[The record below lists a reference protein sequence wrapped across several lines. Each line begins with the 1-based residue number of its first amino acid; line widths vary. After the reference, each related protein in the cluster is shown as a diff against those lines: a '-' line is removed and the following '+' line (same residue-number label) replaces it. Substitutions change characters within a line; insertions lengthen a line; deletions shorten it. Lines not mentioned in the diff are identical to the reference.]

1 MRASRTFGRAKKN
14 NPRNN
19 IKNLRNNVVVLEVA
33 VRATEV
39 LDLKVL
45 KVNECGTA
53 RRSVMI
59 GGLRCVYCFVHFS
72 SLDRTFLKQ
81 HFSPTAK
88 RTPAIAV
95 AITAPAIP

>member
-1 MRASRTFGRAKKN
+1 MKKYN
-14 NPRNN
+14 LRNN
-19 IKNLRNNVVVLEVA
+19 IKNPLDNVVALAVA

-59 GGLRCVYCFVHFS
+59 GGLRRVYCFIRFS

-81 HFSPTAK
+81 HFSL
-88 RTPAIAV
+88 RRRGLQQ
-95 AITAPAIP
+95 

>member
-14 NPRNN
+14 NLRNN
-19 IKNLRNNVVVLEVA
+19 IKNPRNNVVALAVA

-39 LDLKVL
+39 LDLKAL

-59 GGLRCVYCFVHFS
+59 GGLR
-72 SLDRTFLKQ
+72 
-81 HFSPTAK
+81 
-88 RTPAIAV
+88 
-95 AITAPAIP
+95 